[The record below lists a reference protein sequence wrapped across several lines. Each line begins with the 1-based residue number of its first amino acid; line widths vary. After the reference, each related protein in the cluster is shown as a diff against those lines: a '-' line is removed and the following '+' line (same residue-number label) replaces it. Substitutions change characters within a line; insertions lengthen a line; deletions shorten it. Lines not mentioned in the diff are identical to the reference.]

1 MTPIENKPR
10 ANRRLGLKLGVTAL
24 LMFGF
29 GFALAPLYDAFCQ
42 AIGLNGKTSRVDA
55 QAIASTPK
63 DVTRQ
68 VTVQFTGNTTSGL
81 PWEFRPMVS
90 QIDVHPGETM
100 VVNYYVRNTT
110 NETITGQAVPS
121 VAPGRAA
128 AYFKKIECFCFSNQ
142 TLAPGESR
150 EMPVRF
156 VVMPDLSPEVQ
167 TITLSYAFF
176 NTNKAQAQRFGGET
190 PPEESHAHHH
200 DHGAGEPSSPTTPIS
215 GTQKGRGA

>member
-1 MTPIENKPR
+1 MKAIRNRPA
-10 ANRRLGLKLGVTAL
+10 ANRRLGLKLGVTAV

-29 GFALAPLYDAFCQ
+29 GFALVPLYDVFCEI
-42 AIGLNGKTSRVDA
+42 AGLNGKTGRVEAEAVASTRVDN
-55 QAIASTPK
+55 S
-63 DVTRQ
+63 RR
-68 VTVQFTGNTTSGL
+68 VTVEFTGNAAHGL
-81 PWEFRPMVS
+81 PWEFRPLVHKL
-90 QIDVHPGETM
+90 DVHPGETL

-142 TLAPGESR
+142 TLAPGEAR

-156 VVMPDLSPEVQ
+156 VVMPELAKEVE

-176 NTNKAQAQRFGGET
+176 NTDKAQAKRFGGDAVEDA
-190 PPEESHAHHH
+190 HAHHQ
-200 DHGAGEPSSPTTPIS
+200 HGAGE
-215 GTQKGRGA
+215 G